1 MVVSCE
7 EIYEMS
13 SINHFRLG
21 EYLDKIQGLT
31 AIYSLDERNQ
41 FIVYYSEEDV

>member
-21 EYLDKIQGLT
+21 EDLDKIQGLT
-31 AIYSLDERNQ
+31 PIYSLNERNQ